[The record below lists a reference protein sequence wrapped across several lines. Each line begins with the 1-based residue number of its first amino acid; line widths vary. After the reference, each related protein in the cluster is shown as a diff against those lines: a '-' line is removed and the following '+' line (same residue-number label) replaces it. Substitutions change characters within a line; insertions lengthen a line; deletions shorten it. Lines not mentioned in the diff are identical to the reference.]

1 MCGALTRPGSGA
13 GPSQEGPA
21 ASHGPHVP
29 PPIKETPMKDHAED
43 RQPPPRVPAEL
54 RRPWLRKYA
63 RFTAAHAI
71 EGVAGAVISAL
82 LLYLTQR

>member
-1 MCGALTRPGSGA
+1 
-13 GPSQEGPA
+13 
-21 ASHGPHVP
+21 
-29 PPIKETPMKDHAED
+29 MKDHAED
-43 RQPPPRVPAEL
+43 RLPPPRVPAQS

>member
-1 MCGALTRPGSGA
+1 
-13 GPSQEGPA
+13 
-21 ASHGPHVP
+21 
-29 PPIKETPMKDHAED
+29 MKDRAED
-43 RQPPPRVPAEL
+43 RQPPPRTS

-71 EGVAGAVISAL
+71 EGVAGAVISGL